1 MTSKEEKQ
9 WILVQIDQVMNMI
22 KDMQLRLENIRKNVE
37 FTVDMKE
44 DISEACIEDIESLP
58 SVQQPKSELQK
69 IAKITDLVEGTIDH
83 LDKDD
88 AIDLLYQ
95 IKEVLKND

>member
-1 MTSKEEKQ
+1 MVDPINRQEAIDLLLYSKD
-9 WILVQIDQVMNMI
+9 LL
-22 KDMQLRLENIRKNVE
+22 LRALDCMDIVGIERRIFESYLELIE
-37 FTVDMKE
+37 G
-44 DISEACIEDIESLP
+44 CIEDIESLP
-58 SVQQPKSELQK
+58 SVQQSKSELK
-69 IAKITDLVEGTIDH
+69 IAEITDLVEGTIDH

>member
-1 MTSKEEKQ
+1 MVDPINRQE
-9 WILVQIDQVMNMI
+9 VIDLLSDY
-22 KDMQLRLENIRKNVE
+22 KDQLLGALDCMAIVGVERRIIESLLELIE
-37 FTVDMKE
+37 G
-44 DISEACIEDIESLP
+44 CIEDIESLP
-58 SVQQPKSELQK
+58 CAQQPKSELQ

-95 IKEVLKND
+95 IKGVLNK